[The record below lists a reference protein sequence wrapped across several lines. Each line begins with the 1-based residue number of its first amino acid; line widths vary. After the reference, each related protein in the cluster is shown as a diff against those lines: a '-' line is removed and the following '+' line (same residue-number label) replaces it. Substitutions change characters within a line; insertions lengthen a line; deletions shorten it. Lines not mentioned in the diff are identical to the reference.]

1 MNLYKYISS
10 DIWDKIL
17 KNKQIRFTQPSL
29 FNDPFEMQ
37 PFYESFAEDVEVQKN
52 LNEAD
57 LKTIMEEQFLEQYP
71 NLPAEIQ
78 NIVPVEFLK
87 SFAALISPLAV
98 ENAPA
103 VLDGLTA
110 AISKGLYTGFNDNLG
125 VLALS
130 EKCDNLLMWAHY
142 AQNHKGLVIGF
153 DSEHR
158 YFHQQLSPS
167 DEFRYV
173 RKVRYSKSRPNI
185 RLTTIEDVPD
195 IFLTK
200 SEDWKYEYE
209 WRVMRPL
216 VDAAE
221 MINVNDEPIHLYSF
235 PPDCVAEVIFGCR
248 MSPQLKEEILEY
260 LANDEQYSRVKIYVA
275 VLDEREFKLNMVLT
289 EI

>member
-1 MNLYKYISS
+1 MNLYKYVSS
-10 DIWDKIL
+10 NVWDKIL
-17 KNKQIRFTQPSL
+17 KGKQVRFTPPSI

-37 PFYESFAEDVEVQKN
+37 PFYESFAEDAEVQKH
-52 LNEAD
+52 LNDAD
-57 LKTIMEEQFLEQYP
+57 LKTIMQEQFLEQYP
-71 NLPAEIQ
+71 NLPTEIQ

-87 SFAALISPLAV
+87 SFAALISPFAV

-110 AISKGLYTGFNDNLG
+110 AISKGLYTGFDDNLG

-130 EKCDNLLMWAHY
+130 EKCDDLLMWAHY

-158 YFHQQLSPS
+158 YFHQQLGPS

-173 RKVRYSKSRPNI
+173 RKVRYSKGRPNI
-185 RLTTIEDVPD
+185 RLTTIEDLTG

-200 SEDWKYEYE
+200 SEDWKYEDE

-216 VDAAE
+216 VE
-221 MINVNDEPIHLYSF
+221 S
-235 PPDCVAEVIFGCR
+235 G
-248 MSPQLKEEILEY
+248 
-260 LANDEQYSRVKIYVA
+260 SRVA
-275 VLDEREFKLNMVLT
+275 GLSSHSDSRLRL
-289 EI
+289 